1 VTVGRALSG
10 APREPGRV
18 RATSLDKIVFLARHV
33 SAIIAAGGRGLRFGG
48 GQPKQLA
55 TLGGRT
61 ILQRSVDAFVDS
73 GDVDEIVVALP
84 AFLAADPPAY
94 LRSRTKP
101 VLIVDG
107 GERRQDSVR
116 QAFERVG
123 RTAEVVVVHD
133 AARPL
138 VTDSLIRRT
147 IDAAFEAG
155 AAIAAL
161 RASDTVKRADSAG
174 RVAETLPRDQI
185 YLAQT
190 PQAFR
195 VDVLRHALT
204 IRADATDEA
213 ALAEQAG
220 HPVQLV
226 DGDPRNVK
234 ITTPDDLALAEKLLA
249 GTPDPSPGSE
259 SPRAPSRGEG
269 APYDGIRIGNGYDLH
284 RLVEGRPLVLG
295 GVTIPFDKGLLGHSD
310 ADVICHVVT
319 DAILGA
325 AGAGDIGRHFP
336 DTDAAWKDANSL
348 DLLRRAAAIV
358 AAVGYVVVN
367 VDVVVIAERPKLAPH
382 VDAIRTRVAAAI
394 GCDPVQV
401 SIKGKTNEGVDSV
414 GAGEAIAAHAVALLA
429 RHR

>member
-1 VTVGRALSG
+1 V
-10 APREPGRV
+10 
-18 RATSLDKIVFLARHV
+18 
-33 SAIIAAGGRGLRFGG
+33 
-48 GQPKQLA
+48 
-55 TLGGRT
+55 
-61 ILQRSVDAFVDS
+61 
-73 GDVDEIVVALP
+73 
-84 AFLAADPPAY
+84 Y
-94 LRSRTKP
+94 LRSRAKP

-116 QAFERVG
+116 HAFERID
-123 RTAEVVVVHD
+123 RRSEVVVIHD

-138 VTDSLIRRT
+138 VTDALIRRT
-147 IDAAFEAG
+147 IDAAFATG

-161 RASDTVKRADSAG
+161 RASDTVKRADAAG
-174 RVAETLPRDQI
+174 RIAETLPRDRI

-226 DGDPRNVK
+226 EGDPRNVK
-234 ITTPDDLALAEKLLA
+234 ITTPEDLELAERLLD
-249 GTPDPSPGSE
+249 TPEGVPYPPSGL
-259 SPRAPSRGEG
+259 
-269 APYDGIRIGNGYDLH
+269 RIGNGYDLH

-310 ADVICHVVT
+310 ADVICHAIT

-336 DTDAAWKDANSL
+336 DTDAAWKDADSV

-358 AAVGYVVVN
+358 AAAGYTVVN
-367 VDVVVIAERPKLAPH
+367 VDVVVVAQRPKLSPH
-382 VDAIRTRVAAAI
+382 ADAIRARVAAAI
-394 GCDPVQV
+394 GCDPLQV
-401 SIKGKTNEGVDSV
+401 SVKGKTNEGVDSV

>member
-1 VTVGRALSG
+1 V
-10 APREPGRV
+10 
-18 RATSLDKIVFLARHV
+18 
-33 SAIIAAGGRGLRFGG
+33 
-48 GQPKQLA
+48 
-55 TLGGRT
+55 
-61 ILQRSVDAFVDS
+61 FVDS

-84 AFLAADPPAY
+84 AFLAADPPVY

-123 RTAEVVVVHD
+123 RNAEVVVIHD

-147 IDAAFEAG
+147 IDAAFDAG

-174 RVAETLPRDQI
+174 RVTETLPRDQI

-234 ITTPDDLALAEKLLA
+234 ITTPDDLALAETLLA
-249 GTPDPSPGSE
+249 GTP
-259 SPRAPSRGEG
+259 EG
-269 APYDGIRIGNGYDLH
+269 VPYDRIRIGNGYDLH

-295 GVTIPFDKGLLGHSD
+295 GVTVPFDKGLLGHSD
-310 ADVICHVVT
+310 ADVICHAVT

-325 AGAGDIGRHFP
+325 GGAGDIGRHFP

-348 DLLRRAAAIV
+348 DLLRRAAAMV
-358 AAVGYVVVN
+358 AAAGYTVIN
-367 VDVVVIAERPKLAPH
+367 VDVVVVAERPRLAPH
-382 VDAIRTRVAAAI
+382 VDAIRARVAGAI
-394 GCDPVQV
+394 GCDPSQV
-401 SIKGKTNEGVDSV
+401 SVKGKTNEGVDSV
-414 GAGEAIAAHAVALLA
+414 GAGAAIAAHAVALVA